1 MSIAV
6 KKKGFYKCKGCEDN
20 FKSKAGRC
28 MHESWCK
35 KFKQRNGT
43 SKQTTNVSSTSNVR
57 NKTNKANAQSE

>member
-1 MSIAV
+1 
-6 KKKGFYKCKGCEDN
+6 
-20 FKSKAGRC
+20 